1 MGELMNLDYRTITVE
16 LHQGVAILRLNNP
29 PVNQLSSGLV
39 MEIRNALRSAFE
51 DEGVNA
57 IILTGTGKNFT
68 GGADITEIQQVKER
82 APLFNAVME
91 NNQFL
96 NSIEKGP
103 KPVIVAMNGNCMGG
117 GLEIAMASHY
127 RIAAKGIQIGQP
139 EVKVGLIPGA
149 GGTQRLPR
157 LVGLP
162 DALKIILTGEPISSE
177 EGLEKGC
184 LDEVVP
190 PESLLER
197 SLEVAQ
203 QFISGKLNHKE
214 RMTRLRKD
222 KLPNFITKKMVISYA
237 KEEAE
242 KKGRGYIAP
251 FKAIE
256 AMERGLSENF
266 EEDLKIEA
274 QLFCDCA
281 LSDIAKNLI
290 GIFLNTR
297 AAGRLPR
304 IQGVEPKKIKTV
316 AMLGGGTM
324 GSGITH
330 LLLTHPFETIL
341 WDINEEAIEKGLSA
355 IRKTFDYPIKKGKMT
370 SSQLEQTLQD
380 HLKTTTSLEDLA
392 GVDLVI
398 EAVLEDMGIKQ
409 GIWKRLQEIC
419 RPEVIF
425 ATNTSALSITE
436 MASVLKNPERMIGL
450 HFFNPA
456 ERMQLLEIICGK
468 KTSDETLSTSV
479 AFARAIRKV
488 PVVVNDGPG
497 FYVSRQL
504 GALMGESTFMV
515 GEGVSPATIE
525 EAVLDFGLPMGP
537 ATLGDLTGLD
547 INYHV
552 AKYFERSLGQRWKMS
567 PIYELIYQTGCY
579 GRKTGAGWYDYREEK
594 PFPNPKVE
602 EVIKNYLKANGI
614 KPKKVSYKEIM
625 DRMLARAINE
635 AAYII
640 EDGVCDR
647 PQDMDL
653 AVVYGIGFPPY
664 RGGILRYADAWGIRN
679 VYEQLLKL
687 EEEHGVRFKPAS
699 LLKEMA
705 EAGRTF
711 YGRIISCVIRDF

>member
-1 MGELMNLDYRTITVE
+1 MRTDYRMITVE
-16 LHQGVAILRLNNP
+16 LNQEVAILTIKNP
-29 PVNQLSSGLV
+29 PVNQLSSALV
-39 MEIRNALRSAFE
+39 REIREALNSAFE
-51 DEGVNA
+51 DPGIKAV
-57 IILTGTGKNFT
+57 ILTGSGKNFT
-68 GGADITEIQQVKER
+68 GGADITEIQQIKDRDLLME
-82 APLFNAVME
+82 AVME
-91 NNQFL
+91 NNRFL
-96 NSIEKGP
+96 NSIEEGP
-103 KPVIVAMNGNCMGG
+103 KPVIVAINGNCMGG

-127 RIAAKGIQIGQP
+127 RIAVKGVQVGQP

-162 DALKIILTGEPISSE
+162 DALKMILTGEPISSE

-184 LDEVVP
+184 IDEVVS
-190 PESLLER
+190 EELLLER
-197 SLEVAQ
+197 SLQIAQ
-203 QFISGKLNHKE
+203 QFISGKWNHKD
-214 RMTRLRKD
+214 RMTRFRKD
-222 KLPNFITKKMVISYA
+222 KLPNFVAKKMIFSYA
-237 KEEAE
+237 KEEAN

-256 AMERGLSENF
+256 AMERGLSEDF
-266 EEDLKIEA
+266 ESDLKLEA

-281 LSDIAKNLI
+281 LSDVAKNLM

-304 IQGVEPKKIKTV
+304 IQGVEPKKIKRV

-324 GSGITH
+324 GSGITN
-330 LLLTHPFETIL
+330 LLLSNGFEAVL
-341 WDINEEAIEKGLSA
+341 WDINDEAIQKGLSA

-370 SSQLEQTLQD
+370 PEQLDLMIQD
-380 HLKTTTSLEDLA
+380 HLTPTTSLYDL
-392 GVDLVI
+392 GEVDLVI
-398 EAVLEDMGIKQ
+398 EAVLEDMEIKQ

-419 RPEVIF
+419 RPEVVF

-436 MASVLKNPERMIGL
+436 MASVLKNPERLIGL

-468 KTSDETLSTSV
+468 RTSDETLSTSV

-515 GEGVSPATIE
+515 EEGIDPATIE

-537 ATLGDLTGLD
+537 ATLADLTGLD

-552 AKYFERSLGQRWKMS
+552 AKYFERSLGERWKMS
-567 PIYELIYQTGCY
+567 PLYELIYQTGCY
-579 GRKTGAGWYDYREEK
+579 GRKTGAGWYDYRGEK
-594 PFPNPKVE
+594 PVPNSKVE
-602 EVIKNYLKANGI
+602 EVIRNYLKAKGVR
-614 KPKKVSYKEIM
+614 PKKVSYREIM

-635 AAYII
+635 AAYMMEEGI
-640 EDGVCDR
+640 CDR

-653 AVVYGIGFPPY
+653 AVIYGLGFPPY
-664 RGGILRYADAWGIRN
+664 RGGILRYADAWGLRH
-679 VYEQLLKL
+679 VYEHLLKL
-687 EEEHGVRFKPAS
+687 EQGHGVRFKPSS

-705 EAGRTF
+705 EGEKTF
-711 YGRIISCVIRDF
+711 YP